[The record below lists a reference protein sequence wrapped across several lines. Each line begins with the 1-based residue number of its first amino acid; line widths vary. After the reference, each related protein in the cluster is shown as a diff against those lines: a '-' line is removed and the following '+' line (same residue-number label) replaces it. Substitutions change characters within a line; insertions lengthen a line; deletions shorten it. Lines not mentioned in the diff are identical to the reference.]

1 MLRNRIKMLSDA
13 HLHHTQSDSHIV
25 CNNWFTL
32 KVCFPIC
39 LLHGLN
45 STVWHYE
52 EFQYHSSRDGG
63 GHALGEYSCTH
74 SWCLHQHVV
83 LCSRALV
90 LPSQVYSVYYALPE
104 EKDYDCDAFD
114 LSVQMEKESAGR
126 IHQESTRHECKLLC
140 CKIRLNYDVI
150 FLYVV
155 SYDGASESYQI
166 TIEYMWVYI
175 NYSNF

>member
-1 MLRNRIKMLSDA
+1 MDWI
-13 HLHHTQSDSHIV
+13 
-25 CNNWFTL
+25 
-32 KVCFPIC
+32 P
-39 LLHGLN
+39 
-45 STVWHYE
+45 VWHYE

-63 GHALGEYSCTH
+63 GHALGEYSYTH

-83 LCSRALV
+83 LCSRAPV

-175 NYSNF
+175 NYSNFKKRFKVTHSSGAFVPLICLFWNVLKDQMIRWLFINL